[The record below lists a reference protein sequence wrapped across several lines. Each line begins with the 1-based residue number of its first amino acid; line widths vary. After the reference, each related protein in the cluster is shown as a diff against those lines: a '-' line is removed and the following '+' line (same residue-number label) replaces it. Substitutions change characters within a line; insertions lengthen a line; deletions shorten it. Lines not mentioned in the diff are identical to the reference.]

1 MRFSIISA
9 ATGGSAKSPR
19 PDALAKPGAA
29 HRRLRVRYAG
39 LSDRE
44 PARQRRRH
52 PARGVR
58 PPDAVPAG
66 HYLDLRHGRDGGG
79 HGRRRTPTRSRA
91 VPEEDACRR
100 GRRYPRGRD
109 HGTRPRQ
116 IRPEPRGLEL
126 QRRTTVAV
134 WSRRL
139 HCRPGRRR
147 RRIAVQA
154 GSGPQGLLG
163 THSRSRRRARSTR
176 LAVLRDPY
184 GGRIVSHVRDDMSVG
199 VAILGST
206 GSIGRSTLQ
215 VLSRQRERFR
225 VAALTA
231 HSNRDLLAEQEKDWR
246 PAFVGL
252 VNGGGTGEGGRGKG
266 TACLVEAATHPDV
279 KIVVN
284 GIVGSAGLEATLAA
298 LRAGKRVAL
307 ANKATLVMAG
317 ELVAQAAREGG
328 GEIVPVDSEHSAV
341 LQCVAG
347 RRPTELARLILT
359 ASGGP
364 FRTWGAER
372 VSRATVA
379 EALKHPTWTM
389 GKKITV
395 DSATLVNKALEVIE
409 AHFLFDVEYDQVDVV
424 IHPQSVIHGFAEFV
438 DGSVLAQVGF
448 PTMELPIL
456 YALTYPDRVPDQ
468 GVRRFDPVAAGTL
481 TFEALQPERFP
492 AYVVGR
498 EAARLGGT
506 APARFNAANEVAMQ
520 LFLDEKIT
528 FGRIAEIIEHVVGRG
543 TGDAGRGKSLEAVLA
558 ADAEARRL
566 AEEVA
571 CS

>member
-1 MRFSIISA
+1 
-9 ATGGSAKSPR
+9 
-19 PDALAKPGAA
+19 
-29 HRRLRVRYAG
+29 
-39 LSDRE
+39 
-44 PARQRRRH
+44 
-52 PARGVR
+52 
-58 PPDAVPAG
+58 
-66 HYLDLRHGRDGGG
+66 
-79 HGRRRTPTRSRA
+79 
-91 VPEEDACRR
+91 
-100 GRRYPRGRD
+100 
-109 HGTRPRQ
+109 
-116 IRPEPRGLEL
+116 
-126 QRRTTVAV
+126 
-134 WSRRL
+134 
-139 HCRPGRRR
+139 
-147 RRIAVQA
+147 
-154 GSGPQGLLG
+154 
-163 THSRSRRRARSTR
+163 
-176 LAVLRDPY
+176 
-184 GGRIVSHVRDDMSVG
+184 MSVG

-225 VAALTA
+225 LVAITG
-231 HSNRDLLAEQEKDWR
+231 HSNKELLAQQAAEWQ
-246 PAFVGL
+246 PAYVGL
-252 VNGGGTGEGGRGKG
+252 VNGAGKGEAGRGKG

-279 KIVVN
+279 SIVVN
-284 GIVGSAGLEATLAA
+284 GIVGAAGLEATLAA

-307 ANKATLVMAG
+307 ANKETLVMAG
-317 ELVAQAAREGG
+317 ELVTAAAREGG

-364 FRTWGAER
+364 FRTWGPER

-409 AHFLFDVEYDQVDVV
+409 AHFLFGLDYEAIEVV
-424 IHPQSVIHGFAEFV
+424 VHPQSIIHGFAEFV

-456 YALTYPDRVPDQ
+456 YALTHPDRIPDQ

-481 TFEALQPERFP
+481 TFEAVQPDRFP
-492 AYVVGR
+492 AYAAGR

-506 APARFNAANEVAMQ
+506 APAMYNAANEVAVQ
-520 LFLDEKIT
+520 LFLDERIP
-528 FGRIAEIIEHVVGRG
+528 FGRIVEVLQLVIERG
-543 TGDAGRGKSLEAVLA
+543 HTGDATTLEGVLA

-566 AEEVA
+566 AQEAA

>member
-1 MRFSIISA
+1 
-9 ATGGSAKSPR
+9 
-19 PDALAKPGAA
+19 
-29 HRRLRVRYAG
+29 
-39 LSDRE
+39 
-44 PARQRRRH
+44 
-52 PARGVR
+52 
-58 PPDAVPAG
+58 
-66 HYLDLRHGRDGGG
+66 
-79 HGRRRTPTRSRA
+79 
-91 VPEEDACRR
+91 
-100 GRRYPRGRD
+100 
-109 HGTRPRQ
+109 
-116 IRPEPRGLEL
+116 
-126 QRRTTVAV
+126 
-134 WSRRL
+134 
-139 HCRPGRRR
+139 
-147 RRIAVQA
+147 
-154 GSGPQGLLG
+154 
-163 THSRSRRRARSTR
+163 
-176 LAVLRDPY
+176 
-184 GGRIVSHVRDDMSVG
+184 MSVG
-199 VAILGST
+199 VAVLGST

-215 VLSRQRERFR
+215 VLARQRERFR
-225 VAALTA
+225 VVAITG
-231 HSNRDLLAEQEKDWR
+231 HSNKDLLAQQAREWD

-252 VNGGGTGEGGRGKG
+252 VNGGSGEWGVVRNGAHRGTD
-266 TACLVEAATHPDV
+266 CLVEAATHPDV

-284 GIVGSAGLEATLAA
+284 GIVGAAGLEATLAA

-307 ANKATLVMAG
+307 ANKETLVMAG
-317 ELVAQAAREGG
+317 ELVAQAAKQGG

-341 LQCVAG
+341 LQCVSG

-372 VSRATVA
+372 VSKATVA

-409 AHFLFDVEYDQVDVV
+409 AHFLFDVAYEHIDVV
-424 IHPQSVIHGFAEFV
+424 IHPQSVMHGFAEFV

-481 TFEALQPERFP
+481 TFEALQPDRFP
-492 AYVVGR
+492 AYVIGR

-506 APARFNAANEVAMQ
+506 APARFNAANEVAVQ
-520 LFLDEKIT
+520 LFLDEKIR
-528 FGRIAEIIEHVVGRG
+528 FGQIAEIIARVVREDAHR
-543 TGDAGRGKSLEAVLA
+543 GDATSLENVLA

-566 AEEVA
+566 AREAA

>member
-1 MRFSIISA
+1 
-9 ATGGSAKSPR
+9 
-19 PDALAKPGAA
+19 
-29 HRRLRVRYAG
+29 
-39 LSDRE
+39 
-44 PARQRRRH
+44 
-52 PARGVR
+52 
-58 PPDAVPAG
+58 
-66 HYLDLRHGRDGGG
+66 
-79 HGRRRTPTRSRA
+79 
-91 VPEEDACRR
+91 
-100 GRRYPRGRD
+100 
-109 HGTRPRQ
+109 
-116 IRPEPRGLEL
+116 
-126 QRRTTVAV
+126 
-134 WSRRL
+134 
-139 HCRPGRRR
+139 
-147 RRIAVQA
+147 
-154 GSGPQGLLG
+154 
-163 THSRSRRRARSTR
+163 
-176 LAVLRDPY
+176 
-184 GGRIVSHVRDDMSVG
+184 MSVG

-215 VLSRQRERFR
+215 VLARQRERFR
-225 VAALTA
+225 VVAITG
-231 HSNRDLLAEQEKDWR
+231 HSNSDLLAAQAKEWQ

-252 VNGGGTGEGGRGKG
+252 VNGGTRDTGLGIRKGRD
-266 TACLVEAATHPDV
+266 CLVEAATHPDV

-284 GIVGSAGLEATLAA
+284 GIVGAAGLEATLAA

-307 ANKATLVMAG
+307 ANKETLVMAG
-317 ELVAQAAREGG
+317 ELVALAAREGG

-347 RRPTELARLILT
+347 RRRTELARLILT

-364 FRTWGAER
+364 FRTWER
-372 VSRATVA
+372 ERISRATVA

-409 AHFLFDVEYDQVDVV
+409 AHYLFDVGYSAIEVV

-481 TFEALQPERFP
+481 TFEALQPDRFP

-506 APARFNAANEVAMQ
+506 APARFNAANEVAVQ
-520 LFLDEKIT
+520 LFLEDRIA
-528 FGRIAEIIEHVVGRG
+528 FGRIAEIIERVISEDSHSR
-543 TGDAGRGKSLEAVLA
+543 GDASSLEEVLD
-558 ADAEARRL
+558 ADAQARRL
-566 AEEVA
+566 AQEAA

>member
-1 MRFSIISA
+1 
-9 ATGGSAKSPR
+9 
-19 PDALAKPGAA
+19 
-29 HRRLRVRYAG
+29 
-39 LSDRE
+39 
-44 PARQRRRH
+44 
-52 PARGVR
+52 
-58 PPDAVPAG
+58 
-66 HYLDLRHGRDGGG
+66 
-79 HGRRRTPTRSRA
+79 
-91 VPEEDACRR
+91 
-100 GRRYPRGRD
+100 
-109 HGTRPRQ
+109 
-116 IRPEPRGLEL
+116 
-126 QRRTTVAV
+126 
-134 WSRRL
+134 
-139 HCRPGRRR
+139 
-147 RRIAVQA
+147 
-154 GSGPQGLLG
+154 
-163 THSRSRRRARSTR
+163 
-176 LAVLRDPY
+176 
-184 GGRIVSHVRDDMSVG
+184 MSVG
-199 VAILGST
+199 VAVLGST

-215 VLSRQRERFR
+215 VLARQRDRFR
-225 VAALTA
+225 VVAITG
-231 HSNRDLLAEQEKDWR
+231 HSNKELLAQQAAEWK

-252 VNGGGTGEGGRGKG
+252 VNGGDKGKGNG

-307 ANKATLVMAG
+307 ANKETLVMAG

-347 RRPTELARLILT
+347 RQPAELARLILT

-364 FRTWGAER
+364 FRTWGPER

-409 AHFLFDVEYDQVDVV
+409 AHFLFNVPYTRVDVV
-424 IHPQSVIHGFAEFV
+424 IHPQSVIHGFVEFV

-456 YALTYPDRVPDQ
+456 YALTYPDRVPDL
-468 GVRRFDPVAAGTL
+468 GVRRFDPVAAGAL
-481 TFEALQPERFP
+481 TFEPLQPDRFP
-492 AYVVGR
+492 AYVIGR

-506 APARFNAANEVAMQ
+506 APARFNAANEIAVQ
-520 LFLDEKIT
+520 LFLEERIP
-528 FGRIAEIIEHVVGRG
+528 FGRIAEIIERVLG
-543 TGDAGRGKSLEAVLA
+543 AGSRESGAGASLEDVLA
-558 ADAEARRL
+558 ADAEARHL
-566 AEEVA
+566 AQEIA

>member
-1 MRFSIISA
+1 
-9 ATGGSAKSPR
+9 
-19 PDALAKPGAA
+19 
-29 HRRLRVRYAG
+29 
-39 LSDRE
+39 
-44 PARQRRRH
+44 
-52 PARGVR
+52 
-58 PPDAVPAG
+58 
-66 HYLDLRHGRDGGG
+66 
-79 HGRRRTPTRSRA
+79 
-91 VPEEDACRR
+91 
-100 GRRYPRGRD
+100 
-109 HGTRPRQ
+109 
-116 IRPEPRGLEL
+116 
-126 QRRTTVAV
+126 
-134 WSRRL
+134 
-139 HCRPGRRR
+139 
-147 RRIAVQA
+147 
-154 GSGPQGLLG
+154 
-163 THSRSRRRARSTR
+163 
-176 LAVLRDPY
+176 
-184 GGRIVSHVRDDMSVG
+184 MSVG

-215 VLSRQRERFR
+215 VLARQRERFR
-225 VAALTA
+225 VVALTG
-231 HSNRDLLAEQEKDWR
+231 HSNRDLLAQQAAEWK

-252 VNGGGTGEGGRGKG
+252 VNGGSRESGAGSRNGSS
-266 TACLVEAATHPDV
+266 CLVEAATHPDV
-279 KIVVN
+279 QIVVN

-298 LRAGKRVAL
+298 LKAGKRVAL
-307 ANKATLVMAG
+307 ANKETLVMAG

-328 GEIVPVDSEHSAV
+328 GEIIPVDSEHSAV

-364 FRTWGAER
+364 FRTWGPER

-409 AHFLFDVEYDQVDVV
+409 AHYLFGVGYSEIEVV

-481 TFEALQPERFP
+481 TFEALQPDRFP

-498 EAARLGGT
+498 EAARQGGT
-506 APARFNAANEVAMQ
+506 APARFNAANEVAVQ
-520 LFLDEKIT
+520 LFLEERIA
-528 FGRIAEIIEHVVGRG
+528 FGRIAEIIERVVG
-543 TGDAGRGKSLEAVLA
+543 AGSRESGAGASLEEVLA

-566 AEEVA
+566 AHEAA
-571 CS
+571 CL

>member
-1 MRFSIISA
+1 
-9 ATGGSAKSPR
+9 
-19 PDALAKPGAA
+19 
-29 HRRLRVRYAG
+29 
-39 LSDRE
+39 
-44 PARQRRRH
+44 
-52 PARGVR
+52 
-58 PPDAVPAG
+58 
-66 HYLDLRHGRDGGG
+66 
-79 HGRRRTPTRSRA
+79 
-91 VPEEDACRR
+91 
-100 GRRYPRGRD
+100 
-109 HGTRPRQ
+109 
-116 IRPEPRGLEL
+116 
-126 QRRTTVAV
+126 
-134 WSRRL
+134 
-139 HCRPGRRR
+139 
-147 RRIAVQA
+147 
-154 GSGPQGLLG
+154 
-163 THSRSRRRARSTR
+163 
-176 LAVLRDPY
+176 
-184 GGRIVSHVRDDMSVG
+184 MSVG
-199 VAILGST
+199 VAVLGST

-215 VLSRQRERFR
+215 VLARQRERFR
-225 VAALTA
+225 VVALTA
-231 HSNRDLLAEQEKDWR
+231 HSNADLLAEQTSEWK

-252 VNGGGTGEGGRGKG
+252 VNGGKREAGNGIRRGSD
-266 TACLVEAATHPDV
+266 CLVEAATHPDV
-279 KIVVN
+279 RIVVN
-284 GIVGSAGLEATLAA
+284 GIVGAAGLEATLAA
-298 LRAGKRVAL
+298 LKVGKRVAL
-307 ANKATLVMAG
+307 ANKETLVMAG

-364 FRTWGAER
+364 FRTWSPER

-409 AHFLFDVEYDQVDVV
+409 AHFLFDVDYERVEVV

-438 DGSVLAQVGF
+438 DGSVLAQLGF

-481 TFEALQPERFP
+481 TFEALQPDRFP

-498 EAARLGGT
+498 EAARQGGT
-506 APARFNAANEVAMQ
+506 APARFNAANEVAVQ
-520 LFLDEKIT
+520 LFLEERIT
-528 FGRIAEIIEHVVGRG
+528 FGRIAEIIERVVAQARP
-543 TGDAGRGKSLEAVLA
+543 GDATSLEDVLA

-566 AEEVA
+566 AREAA